1 MLWMRY
7 WDSRAAFL
15 KLGWKINT
23 ALYNSVG
30 FSWFLSSKPEAYLQ
44 LHYFQIKVEFMSES
58 TPKDEWVH
66 GVLLASA
73 PPLPIPQNPLSK
85 VQWSSKLLF
94 LSPCP
99 LFFFFLPCVSFCRL
113 FSRPRWDTS
122 AKWVSLRRKRWP
134 PADTSRWPPLPAP
147 GQLHLSFSCKNRKN
161 DTKTNSTF
169 GTSGRIWIPS
179 QHRQLHSHWYSSFQQ
194 LPSVYDAYKPFHE
207 EHEFSCGI
215 CGTDNPFWSQASS
228 EAPQLLCLR
237 IKRQNATSV
246 KLKTTSLHKC

>member
-99 LFFFFLPCVSFCRL
+99 LFFFFFPCVSFCRL

-169 GTSGRIWIPS
+169 GSSGTHLNSLTTQAVTRPLIFQFSTAAQRLRCIQTISWGTWVLLWNLW
-179 QHRQLHSHWYSSFQQ
+179 HR
-194 LPSVYDAYKPFHE
+194 
-207 EHEFSCGI
+207 
-215 CGTDNPFWSQASS
+215 
-228 EAPQLLCLR
+228 
-237 IKRQNATSV
+237 
-246 KLKTTSLHKC
+246 